1 MSLRSKNIWFSYN
14 RAIESWTRD
23 TWLVQSQLLQAS
35 VKKGTDSLVA
45 SLRYKNKRDQGMID
59 YAGFSFDRT
68 GIFIEKGVGGV
79 YKVNPKGSGIVVRTT
94 EGEMNRHPSPWLE
107 PSIDGQLVILT
118 NLVSEEFAKV
128 ASGVGGVLE
137 STVNVKGIK

>member
-1 MSLRSKNIWFSYN
+1 MSLRSNNIWLSYN
-14 RAIESWTRD
+14 RAIENWTRN
-23 TWLVQSQLLQAS
+23 TWLIQSQMLQAA
-35 VKKGTDSLVA
+35 VKNGTDKLVA
-45 SLRYKNKRDQGMID
+45 SLGYKNKRDQGMID

-94 EGEMNRHPSPWLE
+94 QGEMNRKPHPWLE
-107 PSIDGQLVILT
+107 PSIDGQLAILT
-118 NLVSEEFAKV
+118 NIVSEEFAKV

-137 STVNVKGIK
+137 KTVNVKGIN